1 MYDATFDQS
10 PHSAPASD
18 RRFLWAIRIA
28 ALLGVAIAGAADAQL
43 PGAPVLQN
51 AWATPGLVAAV
62 NLGGGSDGS
71 VYAAA
76 VGWSPGSGRFQLSA
90 GAGAQSR
97 TGTGSKGAYGLRVA
111 VPLGGASSAIG
122 FAGFAGVGGGTG
134 GSAKPASAPSLTITD
149 SVSSTTEIPLG
160 VAIGWRH
167 AIGSNH
173 GLSVYGTPS
182 YVIFSGGSKSGGIM
196 RAAVGADVG
205 ITNAIGATLG
215 IEFGGTRPRGVGGPS
230 STLYGLGVSYALGRR

>member
-1 MYDATFDQS
+1 MKPLHNLIQVEGLDPLHLVSLDHRAIAAEWGAFRTFRRGAGRGWSARARAAGREGQRQGESSKHGILRGVGGRRDDDTLPPAGNQSKTVHDACSGLVLEPTGPGQTMYDATFDQS

-111 VPLGGASSAIG
+111 VPLGGASSAHR
-122 FAGFAGVGGGTG
+122 
-134 GSAKPASAPSLTITD
+134 D
-149 SVSSTTEIPLG
+149 
-160 VAIGWRH
+160 R
-167 AIGSNH
+167 
-173 GLSVYGTPS
+173 
-182 YVIFSGGSKSGGIM
+182 
-196 RAAVGADVG
+196 
-205 ITNAIGATLG
+205 
-215 IEFGGTRPRGVGGPS
+215 
-230 STLYGLGVSYALGRR
+230 